1 MSEDTPSEKYIS
13 EQDQAIAKVGEKT
26 VRIVGSLSDT
36 VANLLND
43 VYHDPE
49 ASLKKAST
57 FSVEDDN
64 EHDYSDVIDVVRDSI
79 SSDDRDAIIHVVK
92 DEDISEDIDFIK
104 EDAIMHGD
112 DVYLIT
118 VDDENISDN
127 HINRRALE
135 SYVLDYGGRVFR
147 AKWG

>member
-13 EQDQAIAKVGEKT
+13 EQDQAIAKVGDKT

-49 ASLKKAST
+49 ESVKKANT
-57 FSVEDDN
+57 FSVEDEDGN
-64 EHDYSDVIDVVRDSI
+64 DYSDVIDVVRDSI
-79 SSDDRDAIIHVVK
+79 TSDNKDAIIHVVR
-92 DEDISEDIDFIK
+92 DTDITEDIDFIK
-104 EDAIMHGD
+104 EDAIVHGG

-118 VDDENISDN
+118 VDDGNISDN